1 MVGPCVY
8 KAIKSIGFACHP
20 VFIFKK
26 KCYFY
31 LQMKFVDNH
40 SLKLVTM
47 TKYLLRL
54 SLLQL
59 LAVFVAVGTF
69 SGCKSEKEQKKN
81 DDIVQVDS
89 IGIDEQ
95 LIKDV
100 RTVKE
105 IFYSLPSPL
114 ETAMILKQAGAQYNE
129 ELLNPVDKT
138 TGYVT
143 NRSMALNLG
152 IYTTD
157 LSYASLFDQT
167 QATIQYMDAAKK
179 MADGLGVLNAIDD
192 QVIERL
198 EANIN
203 NRDVIMDIISETI
216 MTSSSFFEEN
226 DRQAM
231 SAIVLVGGWVE
242 GLHIAASLVDPEAEL
257 SENELVSRVVDQKM
271 TLNTV
276 LKLLERNKQN
286 EDVQEILTDMHE
298 LEKIYNKIEVTSSKI
313 ETVTDEETNVT
324 TLRSQKKTSMSKDT
338 FMELT
343 EQIKVIRD
351 NFTL

>member
-1 MVGPCVY
+1 
-8 KAIKSIGFACHP
+8 
-20 VFIFKK
+20 
-26 KCYFY
+26 
-31 LQMKFVDNH
+31 
-40 SLKLVTM
+40 M

-54 SLLQL
+54 SLFQL
-59 LAVFVAVGTF
+59 IAVFIAVGF
-69 SGCKSEKEQKKN
+69 LSGCKSDKEQKP
-81 DDIVQVDS
+81 DDDLVQVDS
-89 IGIDEQ
+89 IGLDEQ

-100 RTVKE
+100 KTVKE

-114 ETAMILKQAGAQYNE
+114 ETAMILKQAGAKYNE
-129 ELLNPVDKT
+129 ELLNPVTKT
-138 TGYVT
+138 SGYVT
-143 NRSMALNLG
+143 NKSMALNLG

-167 QATIQYMDAAKK
+167 QATIRYMDAAKK

-192 QVIERL
+192 KVIERL

-216 MTSSSFFEEN
+216 MSSSSFFEEN

-231 SAIVLVGGWVE
+231 SAIVLVGGWIE
-242 GLHIAASLVDPEAEL
+242 GLHIATSLVEPEADL
-257 SENELVSRVVDQKM
+257 NNNELVTRVVDQKM

-276 LKLLERNKQN
+276 LKLLNRNRDN
-286 EDVQEILTDMHE
+286 EDVQNILIQMKE
-298 LEKIYNKIEVTSSKI
+298 LEKVYNKIEVTSSKI

-324 TLRSQKKTSMSKDT
+324 TLRSQKKTSMSADT
-338 FMELT
+338 FKELKD
-343 EQIKVIRD
+343 QIKVIRS

>member
-1 MVGPCVY
+1 
-8 KAIKSIGFACHP
+8 
-20 VFIFKK
+20 
-26 KCYFY
+26 
-31 LQMKFVDNH
+31 
-40 SLKLVTM
+40 
-47 TKYLLRL
+47 
-54 SLLQL
+54 
-59 LAVFVAVGTF
+59 
-69 SGCKSEKEQKKN
+69 
-81 DDIVQVDS
+81 
-89 IGIDEQ
+89 
-95 LIKDV
+95 
-100 RTVKE
+100 
-105 IFYSLPSPL
+105 
-114 ETAMILKQAGAQYNE
+114 MILKQAGAQYNE
-129 ELLNPVDKT
+129 ELLNPTDNT
-138 TGYVT
+138 TRYVT

-152 IYTTD
+152 IYTTN

-231 SAIVLVGGWVE
+231 SAIVLVGGWIE
-242 GLHIAASLVDPEAEL
+242 GLHIATSLVEHDSSL
-257 SENELVSRVVDQKM
+257 NDNELVSRVVDQKM

-276 LKLLERNKQN
+276 LKLLERNRQN
-286 EDVQEILTDMHE
+286 DDVQEVLTQMYE

-324 TLRSQKKTSMSKDT
+324 TLRSQKKTSMSEET
-338 FMELT
+338 FKELT
-343 EQIKVIRD
+343 NQIKLIRD

>member
-1 MVGPCVY
+1 
-8 KAIKSIGFACHP
+8 
-20 VFIFKK
+20 
-26 KCYFY
+26 
-31 LQMKFVDNH
+31 
-40 SLKLVTM
+40 M

-54 SLLQL
+54 SLFQL
-59 LAVFVAVGTF
+59 IAVFIAVGF
-69 SGCKSEKEQKKN
+69 LSGCKSDKEQKP
-81 DDIVQVDS
+81 DDDLVQVDS
-89 IGIDEQ
+89 IGLDEQ

-100 RTVKE
+100 KTVKE

-114 ETAMILKQAGAQYNE
+114 ETAMILKQAGAKYNE
-129 ELLNPVDKT
+129 ELLNPVTKT
-138 TGYVT
+138 SGYVT
-143 NRSMALNLG
+143 NKSMALNLG

-167 QATIQYMDAAKK
+167 QATIRYMDAAKK

-192 QVIERL
+192 KVIERL

-216 MTSSSFFEEN
+216 MSSSSFFEEN

-231 SAIVLVGGWVE
+231 SAIVLVGGWIE
-242 GLHIAASLVDPEAEL
+242 GLHIATSLVEPEADL
-257 SENELVSRVVDQKM
+257 NNNELVTRVVDQKM

-276 LKLLERNKQN
+276 LKLLDRNRDN
-286 EDVQEILTDMHE
+286 EDVQNILIQMKE
-298 LEKIYNKIEVTSSKI
+298 LEKVYNKIEVTSSKI

-324 TLRSQKKTSMSKDT
+324 TLRSQKKTSMSADT
-338 FMELT
+338 FKELKD
-343 EQIKVIRD
+343 QIKVIRS